1 LNRRNTHILLLSF
14 IYFIGVSIH
23 AQVIDDYI
31 FVEGEDEYSKTDVG
45 LRMGFGA
52 NTIFGNAMQR
62 QRPSFGF
69 TGAISHRIPFDDR
82 RSPISLYHELGAT
95 FQGSRFSHDPQS
107 SYEKMS
113 LVYLEMP
120 IGILY
125 DFVKDYKQ
133 TKAFY
138 IGIEPAYL
146 YNATVFAKDAH
157 VASYL
162 SDDIGKGDF
171 QISRFDLRAS
181 VGVFFKKGVI
191 GMMPLIKFGLLDINQ
206 GINLQKLV
214 PPTNPEGSMRNVHF
228 SFNIIF

>member
-1 LNRRNTHILLLSF
+1 MNRRNTHILLLSF

-82 RSPISLYHELGAT
+82 RSAFSLYHELGAT
-95 FQGSRFSHDPQS
+95 FQGSRYSHEPQS
-107 SYEKMS
+107 SYEKIS
-113 LVYLEMP
+113 LVYIEMP

-133 TKAFY
+133 TKALYLAF
-138 IGIEPAYL
+138 EPAYL
-146 YNATVFAKDAH
+146 YNATVFSKDAH

-162 SDDIGKGDF
+162 VDDIGKGDF
-171 QISRFDLRAS
+171 QISRFDLRFCI
-181 VGVFFKKGVI
+181 GGFFKKGII
-191 GMMPLIKFGLLDINQ
+191 GFMPLVKFGLLDINQ

-214 PPTNPEGSMRNVHF
+214 PPTNPEGSMQNVHL